1 MLGQN
6 IKQLRLEK
14 NITQKELA
22 SLIGVS
28 QRLISNYENDSAT
41 PTVENLIKIAD
52 IFKVSLDFL
61 KSLFCIITYAA
72 DSARPGSPQRSWA
85 RSISRA

>member
-52 IFKVSLDFL
+52 IKVSLDFL
-61 KSLFCIITYAA
+61 TDRYK
-72 DSARPGSPQRSWA
+72 
-85 RSISRA
+85 

>member
-14 NITQKELA
+14 NITQKKLA

-41 PTVENLIKIAD
+41 PPVENLIKIAD

-61 KSLFCIITYAA
+61 TDRYK
-72 DSARPGSPQRSWA
+72 
-85 RSISRA
+85 

>member
-28 QRLISNYENDSAT
+28 QRLISNYENGSAT

-61 KSLFCIITYAA
+61 TDRYK
-72 DSARPGSPQRSWA
+72 
-85 RSISRA
+85 

>member
-28 QRLISNYENDSAT
+28 QRLISNYENNSAT

-61 KSLFCIITYAA
+61 TDRYK
-72 DSARPGSPQRSWA
+72 
-85 RSISRA
+85 

>member
-22 SLIGVS
+22 SLKGVS

-61 KSLFCIITYAA
+61 TDRYK
-72 DSARPGSPQRSWA
+72 
-85 RSISRA
+85 

>member
-52 IFKVSLDFL
+52 YFKVS
-61 KSLFCIITYAA
+61 
-72 DSARPGSPQRSWA
+72 
-85 RSISRA
+85 

>member
-28 QRLISNYENDSAT
+28 QRLISNYENDSAI

-61 KSLFCIITYAA
+61 TDRYK
-72 DSARPGSPQRSWA
+72 
-85 RSISRA
+85 